1 MKLRFQ
7 GITRRPVAVRD
18 FMTKVTLMNTN
29 SQLSTANNAVVFTV
43 GDDGIWTG
51 STSFNAPVGGGYY
64 FLVKGP
70 MHVQKKICEADPTES
85 TPGSYRCGFGKITLQ
100 NGANDMDFS
109 NIYELVG
116 DLPDQDGVVDSY
128 DISFIRLNLGKNEDA
143 VQAIG
148 DINLDGRV
156 DTQDYSLVIASLSVK
171 KDEE

>member
-1 MKLRFQ
+1 
-7 GITRRPVAVRD
+7 
-18 FMTKVTLMNTN
+18 
-29 SQLSTANNAVVFTV
+29 
-43 GDDGIWTG
+43 
-51 STSFNAPVGGGYY
+51 
-64 FLVKGP
+64 
-70 MHVQKKICEADPTES
+70 
-85 TPGSYRCGFGKITLQ
+85 
-100 NGANDMDFS
+100 MDFS